1 MTEEPTAPWRT
12 LLDAAVDAHEGRPQA
27 RYAQLA
33 TVRPD
38 GRPANRTVVVR
49 GLLDPGGRPIVTT
62 DSRSAKFNQLAAN
75 PRAELCWWFPETR
88 EQFRLSGR
96 VAIVGPDSGDDATR
110 LRIWSELTEPS
121 RRSFSWPAPGAPR
134 AGPPDFHQDRPAPAA
149 PPTCFVLLV
158 LDPEEVEH
166 LDLRPQP
173 HGRARYA
180 RGPEGWLVEQV
191 NP

>member
-1 MTEEPTAPWRT
+1 MTDQPTTPWRT
-12 LLDAAVDAHEGRPQA
+12 LLDAAIDVTQA
-27 RYAQLA
+27 RFAQLA
-33 TVRPD
+33 TVRAD

-62 DSRSAKFNQLAAN
+62 DSRSAKFDQLAAD

-96 VAIVGPDSGDDATR
+96 VAVVGPDDDDATR
-110 LRIWSELTEPS
+110 LRIWSELPELS
-121 RRSFSWPAPGAPR
+121 RRSFTWPSPDKPR
-134 AGPPDFHQDRPAPAA
+134 AVPPDFHMDGPAPGA

-166 LDLRPQP
+166 LDLKPQP
-173 HGRARYA
+173 HERSRYV
-180 RGPEGWLVEQV
+180 RGPEGWSVERV